1 MDDTTHGDLP
11 AEQRHLPVLLETSV
25 QPLAPASQEPGS
37 VHIDATL
44 GMGGHAAAVPHAAP
58 KARLV
63 GIDRDPQAL
72 ALARERLDREGV
84 GDRATLVHATY
95 DEIPEVLAELDL
107 PGAHGV
113 MMDLG
118 LSSFQIDTAER
129 GFSYSVDAPLDMRM
143 DATSDGPTAA
153 DLLRE
158 SPEAEI
164 ARILHDLGDERFA
177 RRIARRIVERPR
189 DRAAGPLRR
198 ARRVAGEGDPRA
210 SKASGGHPAKR
221 TFQAL
226 RIAVNEELEILASA
240 IEAALDCLHV
250 GGRIV
255 VESYHSGED
264 RLVKTAFARRTRSS
278 APPGL
283 PVELEEHKPTF
294 TPLVRGALQADEDER
309 SGNTRAASVRLRAL
323 TRTRS
328 AERAH

>member
-1 MDDTTHGDLP
+1 MDQTHSERP
-11 AEQRHLPVLLETSV
+11 AEDRHVPVLLETSV
-25 QPLAPASQEPGS
+25 ELLAPALQEPGAI
-37 VHIDATL
+37 HIDATL
-44 GMGGHAAAVPHAAP
+44 GMGGHAAAVLLAAP
-58 KARLV
+58 QAHLV

-84 GDRATLVHATY
+84 GRRATLVHATY
-95 DEIPEVLAELDL
+95 DQIPDVLEDLGL

-118 LSSFQIDTAER
+118 LSSFQIDTADR
-129 GFSYSVDAPLDMRM
+129 GFSYAVDAPLDMRM
-143 DATSDGPTAA
+143 DPSSDGPTAA
-153 DLLRE
+153 DLLADL
-158 SPEAEI
+158 PEAEL
-164 ARILHDLGDERFA
+164 ARILRDLGDERFA
-177 RRIARRIVERPR
+177 KRIARRLVEQRQSAPLTR
-189 DRAAGPLRR
+189 SGELVELLERAIPA
-198 ARRVAGEGDPRA
+198 A

-240 IEAALDCLHV
+240 IESALDSLHV

-283 PVELEEHKPTF
+283 PVELEEHRPTF
-294 TPLVRGALQADEDER
+294 SPLVRGALQADDHER
-309 SGNTRAASVRLRAL
+309 GSNSRAASVRLRAL
-323 TRTRS
+323 TRTRL

>member
-1 MDDTTHGDLP
+1 MDSQHTGRP
-11 AEQRHLPVLLETSV
+11 AEDRHVPVLLDTSV
-25 QPLAPASQEPGS
+25 QLLVPALREPGA
-37 VHIDATL
+37 VHVDATL
-44 GMGGHAAAVPHAAP
+44 GMGGHAAAVLHAAP
-58 KARLV
+58 EAHLV

-72 ALARERLDREGV
+72 VLARERLDREGV
-84 GDRATLVHATY
+84 GERATLVHATY
-95 DEIPEVLAELDL
+95 DRIPEVLADLGL

-143 DATSDGPTAA
+143 DTASDGPTAA
-153 DLLRE
+153 DLLRDL
-158 SPEAEI
+158 PEAEL
-164 ARILHDLGDERFA
+164 ARILRDLGDERFA
-177 RRIARRIVERPR
+177 KRIARRLVAQREI
-189 DRAAGPLRR
+189 APLTRS
-198 ARRVAGEGDPRA
+198 GELVDLLEQAIPAA

-240 IEAALDCLHV
+240 IESALDSLHV

-264 RLVKTAFARRTRSS
+264 RLVKTAFTRRTRSS

-294 TPLVRGALQADEDER
+294 SPLVRGALQADDAER
-309 SGNTRAASVRLRAL
+309 GTNSRAASVRLRAL

-328 AERAH
+328 VERAH

>member
-1 MDDTTHGDLP
+1 MDETTDGAP
-11 AEQRHLPVLLETSV
+11 AEARHLPVLLTTSV
-25 QPLAPASQEPGS
+25 ELLVPALQEPDS
-37 VHIDATL
+37 IYVDATL
-44 GMGGHAAAVPHAAP
+44 GMGGHATAVLRAAP
-58 KARLV
+58 QAHLV

-72 ALARERLDREGV
+72 ELARQRLDREGV

-95 DEIPEVLAELDL
+95 DEIPEVLEDLDL
-107 PGAHGV
+107 PGAHAV

-118 LSSFQIDTAER
+118 LSSFQIDTSDR
-129 GFSYSVDAPLDMRM
+129 GFSYAVDAPLDMRM
-143 DATSDGPTAA
+143 DSASDGPTAA
-153 DLLRE
+153 DLLRDLPE
-158 SPEAEI
+158 SEI

-177 RRIARRIVERPR
+177 RRIARRIVEQRATAPLER
-189 DRAAGPLRR
+189 SGDLVALLDRAIPA
-198 ARRVAGEGDPRA
+198 A

-240 IEAALDCLHV
+240 IESALDCLHV

-264 RLVKTAFARRTRSS
+264 RLVKTAFTRRTRSS

-283 PVELEEHKPTF
+283 PVELEEHRPTF
-294 TPLVRGALQADEDER
+294 TPLVRGALQADEAER
-309 SGNTRAASVRLRAL
+309 GSNSRAASVRLRAL

-328 AERAH
+328 ARRGH